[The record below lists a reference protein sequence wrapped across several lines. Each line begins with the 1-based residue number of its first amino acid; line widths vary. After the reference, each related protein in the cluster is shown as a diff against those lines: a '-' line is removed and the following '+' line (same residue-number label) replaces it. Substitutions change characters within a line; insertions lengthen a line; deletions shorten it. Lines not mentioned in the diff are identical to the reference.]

1 MKEFLNIKTNE
12 IELRKLKES
21 YFDHLIRQEHYLHR
35 ANSTQPAIHYGF
47 YYEDQLVALQ
57 EWSAIFK
64 PILLR
69 FPFVH
74 HLEIVD
80 NSRFL
85 VRKEELR
92 EFNLFAES
100 IPNIYNLGSRCLSIG
115 IKNIIKDWFETTNI
129 KLRLLITYV
138 DTKRGYDGTVYKASN
153 WKEIENSAGKNLT
166 KNPKK
171 GGTVLIDYKPTPK
184 KTFIYR
190 LDKSFRC
197 NPVTKF
203 KNVFL
208 KRHWKEL
215 NSVAQYNYKPK
226 KG

>member
-1 MKEFLNIKTNE
+1 MSISLNKRHGTCLVEGLIKSQRNKKRRATKVVLMPNQIRRVHID
-12 IELRKLKES
+12 IE
-21 YFDHLIRQEHYLHR
+21 
-35 ANSTQPAIHYGF
+35 
-47 YYEDQLVALQ
+47 
-57 EWSAIFK
+57 
-64 PILLR
+64 
-69 FPFVH
+69 
-74 HLEIVD
+74 
-80 NSRFL
+80 
-85 VRKEELR
+85 
-92 EFNLFAES
+92 
-100 IPNIYNLGSRCLSIG
+100 
-115 IKNIIKDWFETTNI
+115 
-129 KLRLLITYV
+129 
-138 DTKRGYDGTVYKASN
+138 RGYDDGTVYKASN